1 MTPEKITEPAT
12 DIPKGADKQAAER
25 VLEPAQGVTADTD
38 TGTADDEDIVAAELI
53 DDDPTALDHL
63 EAFVDLLPGHS
74 FNLEG
79 IQEVIVRRD
88 GTVRV
93 FGRDRSIRSAHVEAF
108 PEVPS
113 E

>member
-25 VLEPAQGVTADTD
+25 VMEPAQDITAESD
-38 TGTADDEDIVAAELI
+38 AANDEDAVVAELV
-53 DDDPTALDHL
+53 DEDPTALDHL